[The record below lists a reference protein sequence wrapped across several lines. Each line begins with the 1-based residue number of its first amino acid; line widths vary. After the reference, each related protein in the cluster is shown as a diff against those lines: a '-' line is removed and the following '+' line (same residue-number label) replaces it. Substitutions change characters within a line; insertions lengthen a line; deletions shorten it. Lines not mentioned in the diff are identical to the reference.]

1 MTKGRDCHDSGQSA
15 TFLIVCE
22 FSCRSH
28 RDWLDAVGP
37 VRGTGRVAH
46 APIDGD
52 GTSWE
57 PPTRQAAVALPLAG
71 AKRRMEP
78 ALEKAGPAAAAP
90 AKCEQPANALD
101 LGLVVVR
108 DTGTIKGLGV
118 FAAADLEAQ
127 TFFGEY
133 TGEVLTAK
141 EYARRYPRADAE
153 YVLEVNDDYS
163 IDAGDPLLS
172 PGPVRYANHSRSV
185 CQHPKPQ
192 TLCNLPPAPR
202 AS

>member
-1 MTKGRDCHDSGQSA
+1 MENSTDLPLQHKFCWSRSRSAAGRGCRDFFGGGVVPLWRSA
-15 TFLIVCE
+15 AESF
-22 FSCRSH
+22 F
-28 RDWLDAVGP
+28 DP
-37 VRGTGRVAH
+37 
-46 APIDGD
+46 
-52 GTSWE
+52 E
-57 PPTRQAAVALPLAG
+57 PPPFSLP
-71 AKRRMEP
+71 P
-78 ALEKAGPAAAAP
+78 AAAP
-90 AKCEQPANALD
+90 AKCEQPPNALD

-185 CQHPKPQ
+185 CQHPKSQ

-202 AS
+202 DS